1 MEKKIF
7 KGLVNRNQIFAFFQF
22 SKFCQNVRRWS
33 FTIIL
38 TNYNILTL
46 GNLPAKYEAP
56 TAGGFREEVE
66 NVKIWFLSHS
76 FMTNVGG
83 ATNT

>member
-1 MEKKIF
+1 MP
-7 KGLVNRNQIFAFFQF
+7 V
-22 SKFCQNVRRWS
+22 S

-38 TNYNILTL
+38 TNYNGLGL
-46 GNLPAKYEAP
+46 GNLLAYYEAP
-56 TAGGFREEVE
+56 PAGGFREEVK
-66 NVKIWFLSHS
+66 NMKTWFLSNN

>member
-1 MEKKIF
+1 MSCKQKPNFCI
-7 KGLVNRNQIFAFFQF
+7 FQF
-22 SKFCQNVRRWS
+22 SKFYQNVCRWS

-38 TNYNILTL
+38 TNYNGLGL
-46 GNLPAKYEAP
+46 GNLLALYEAP
-56 TAGGFREEVE
+56 SAGGFIEEVE
-66 NVKIWFLSHS
+66 NVKIWFLSHN